1 MLACWIDNPDGD
13 YFKKHLAI
21 IPDYMWVAEDGMKM
35 QVTKGVK
42 IRFFWYI
49 LSSDGNVFNVVD
61 LRRALEVNYG
71 IQGLRFKLYLLVI
84 SLMKLAM
91 FSRKDM
97 IILSYL
103 RFDILLVIILYLE
116 FL

>member
-1 MLACWIDNPDGD
+1 MGSKLNFFILQVLCMLACWIDNPDGD
-13 YFKKHLAI
+13 YFKKHLAR

-49 LSSDGNVFNVVD
+49 LSSDGNFFKFTD
-61 LRRALEVNYG
+61 FCRALEVNYG
-71 IQGLRFKLYLLVI
+71 IQGLRFKLYFPVI

-91 FSRKDM
+91 C
-97 IILSYL
+97 
-103 RFDILLVIILYLE
+103 
-116 FL
+116 